1 MANGVASSS
10 QPARR
15 PGAEPLSGPVERITF
30 HSAETGYCV
39 LRVKVRGQRDL
50 VTVVGHAAAI
60 GAGEHVEA
68 MGVWIND
75 RQHGLQFKADSIQTT
90 VPTTLEGLEKYLGS
104 GMIKGIG
111 PVYAK
116 KLVTAF
122 GQDVFD
128 RHRQVKML

>member
-1 MANGVASSS
+1 MTNGVASSS

-75 RQHGLQFKADSIQTT
+75 RQHGLQFKADSIRTT
-90 VPTTLEGLEKYLGS
+90 VCIFVLRSDPGFSSRFDPVEVTSRDAGLGS
-104 GMIKGIG
+104 SW
-111 PVYAK
+111 
-116 KLVTAF
+116 
-122 GQDVFD
+122 
-128 RHRQVKML
+128 